1 MVETV
6 ETKVTGLDEMRRSY
20 ARVLVIFLW
29 VNVLAVMA
37 IAWGSDNV
45 SPVLVSAAALLMG
58 AASTAV
64 WMKEGTG
71 VPVRI
76 VTAVSLAGLVS
87 LLVAAMGGGD
97 PAHSFQIDA
106 HMYFFAALAILAGWV
121 DWRAL
126 VAFSAVVA
134 VHHLFFNFMMP
145 LMVFPD
151 GGNFL
156 RVVLHAGIV
165 VMETAALIWLT
176 ARIQDRRE
184 RIRLGLPNA
193 LDFLQISIEAGLG
206 FDAAILRVSREL
218 STTAP
223 DIAQEFMMMELEIQA
238 GKDRDAAFLEMADRC
253 DIDEM
258 KSFANVILQATHFG
272 SSVATALTTY
282 AKGLRQDR
290 ELRAQ
295 EKANRLPVQM
305 SAVIALCMMPVLLM
319 ICLGPMLIRWIT
331 VFG

>member
-134 VHHLFFNFMMP
+134 VHHLFFNFP
-145 LMVFPD
+145 LPLNMS
-151 GGNFL
+151 
-156 RVVLHAGIV
+156 
-165 VMETAALIWLT
+165 TAIFGAQFILLT
-176 ARIQDRRE
+176 RQ
-184 RIRLGLPNA
+184 LPLLLN
-193 LDFLQISIEAGLG
+193 ISIHPRYNRHQ
-206 FDAAILRVSREL
+206 LRL
-218 STTAP
+218 N
-223 DIAQEFMMMELEIQA
+223 L
-238 GKDRDAAFLEMADRC
+238 FLD
-253 DIDEM
+253 D
-258 KSFANVILQATHFG
+258 
-272 SSVATALTTY
+272 
-282 AKGLRQDR
+282 
-290 ELRAQ
+290 
-295 EKANRLPVQM
+295 
-305 SAVIALCMMPVLLM
+305 
-319 ICLGPMLIRWIT
+319 
-331 VFG
+331 